1 MPRSLS
7 SRESEN
13 QRQVVVLIDPSD
25 SWGRS
30 VIRGIFA
37 AVNQRHRWNLLIAP
51 RDDEW
56 RLRVPRRWKGDG
68 IIAAIRDPKTAE
80 HVRSLQ
86 LPTVNVSS
94 WTTSGASWHWVST
107 DDDRRAKMAFAHFRE
122 RYFSHFAYY
131 GPPSQRYPDR
141 RGECFRKVVNEA
153 GFQCEMFTMPSSR
166 RGWSIVNQQTLDWL
180 KKTPRPLAVF
190 AADPHPAIQL
200 AEICRGAGIQIPD
213 EIAILAG
220 DTDDLLCEV
229 SDPPLSS
236 IVLASEQIGEESV
249 RVLDKLMLNKRVS
262 ADSIFIPPISIINR
276 LSTDTLVVEDPHF
289 VEALRF
295 IRKHA
300 ESGIKVDD
308 ILQVVPVSRR
318 LLEQRF
324 QRYLKCSPADEIR
337 RVRLERVKELLVST
351 GNSLEQIAEATG
363 FRASS
368 HLCFAFRKATGQT
381 AREYRQQFRADAE
394 SE

>member
-1 MPRSLS
+1 MPTSKRL
-7 SRESEN
+7 REAEIR
-13 QRQVVVLIDPSD
+13 RQVAVLIDPGD

-30 VIRGIFA
+30 VIRGIYA
-37 AVNQRHRWNLLIAP
+37 AVDGKLPWNLLIAP

-68 IIAAIRDPKTAE
+68 IIGAIRDPKTAE
-80 HVRSLQ
+80 HVRGLQ

-94 WTTSGASWHWVST
+94 WTSSNASWNWVNT
-107 DDDRRAKMAFAHFRE
+107 DDHRRAKMAFTHFRE
-122 RYFSHFAYY
+122 RYFSNFAYY
-131 GPPSQRYPDR
+131 GPPSQRYPDQ
-141 RGECFRKVVNEA
+141 RGECFHQIVVEA
-153 GFQCEMFTMPSSR
+153 GFRCEVFRMPTSR
-166 RGWSIVNQQTLDWL
+166 RGWNNVNQQTLNWL
-180 KKTPRPLAVF
+180 KQSPRPLAVF
-190 AADPHPAIQL
+190 AADPHPAMQL

-213 EIAILAG
+213 EIAILSG
-220 DTDDLLCEV
+220 DTDELLCEV

-236 IVLASEQIGEESV
+236 IVLASEQIGAESV
-249 RVLDKLMLNKRVS
+249 RVLDKLMSNKRTPS
-262 ADSIFIPPISIINR
+262 SSILIPPIGIVNR
-276 LSTDTLVVEDPHF
+276 LSTDTLVVADPHF

-308 ILQVVPVSRR
+308 VLRVVPVSRR

-363 FRASS
+363 FLASS
-368 HLCFAFRKATGQT
+368 HLCFAFKKATGQT
-381 AREYRQQFRADAE
+381 AREYRKQFRSNADVE
-394 SE
+394 